1 MRSLAYVLLASAS
14 TLTAVPALAQG
25 APGATP
31 SAASD
36 AAPAAPQTNGD
47 VTPGTTGATTAPSD
61 TIAASQGTAP
71 SPVTQPDAASVGD
84 IVVTAQRRAQNL
96 LSVPLSIQAT
106 TGQQLNNTGIRQISQ
121 LQFTTPGLT
130 VQSGVGYT
138 QVYIRG
144 VGNNI
149 FVGADPSVAT
159 FIDDVPRIY
168 GSSVNNFVNVERVE
182 VLKGAQGGLYGRNAT
197 GGVINI
203 ITRQPSDKA
212 EAQARVSY
220 GEKHTLRA
228 SAYVNV
234 PLTDH
239 IAWNVSVERD
249 SHQGYVKNIA
259 HSNPLTAANFPGGSF
274 LFPVGPGETP
284 AQSAADTA
292 AFFNSAINPQK
303 RYGNQNFWA
312 IDSKLRIKLSDNFK
326 LTLDGD
332 YSKKHDS
339 EGNQW
344 YNPDS
349 ASSQA
354 GAEGLFHAFGF
365 PNATF
370 NGLYPQLGK
379 FETLSSSPSHAN
391 LVDYGGSAKAELHL
405 EGVDITNIFAYRA
418 QHSLYEQNFAHPV
431 TLDIPI
437 VSNHKWYWYEEL
449 RAVSNGSGPIHWLAG
464 ATYLRNHFH
473 GETTNLLLP
482 PLNFGDVTHTFT
494 ESTDDV
500 RNWSVYG
507 QAGYDFTD
515 KLNLTVSG
523 RYIHE
528 TNKAVFFPTT
538 TGLATASL
546 ADRTVQAKVHKFL
559 PSATLSYKL
568 GGGGNI
574 YARYAKGFKS
584 GGINPV
590 VPPTLFA
597 GSTTGL
603 VFGPEQ
609 VDTYEIGFKNSFFDR
624 KVALTADVFYNNYK
638 GLQTTTVGSAAH
650 PELIE
655 AILNAG
661 TARSYGA
668 EVGVTWKVAKPFTLS
683 VNAGYLNAK
692 YKRFAHTS
700 TGPSDPLSEFNFS
713 HQRMLFSPKWQV
725 GINGDMDVP
734 ISDNYRLVGNVLTSY
749 ISDVRAGTS
758 TNGLGDPIIKAYWLT
773 NLRLGVRTA
782 DDHIGVFAV
791 VTNLFNKGY
800 QTFGSASN
808 FGNSFTWGD
817 PRIISGEVQ
826 IKF

>member
-1 MRSLAYVLLASAS
+1 MRSFALHMLLASAS
-14 TLTAVPALAQG
+14 ALTVSTAVLAQ
-25 APGATP
+25 
-31 SAASD
+31 D
-36 AAPAAPQTNGD
+36 
-47 VTPGTTGATTAPSD
+47 TTAPPAGTTD
-61 TIAASQGTAP
+61 NVGGASTAP
-71 SPVTQPDAASVGD
+71 SPTSQPDNVNIGD
-84 IVVTAQRRAQNL
+84 IVVTAQRRSQNL
-96 LSVPLSIQAT
+96 LSVPLSIQAS
-106 TGQQLNNTGIRQISQ
+106 TGQQLNNTGIRQISS

-130 VQSGVGYT
+130 VQNGVGYT

-168 GSSVNNFVNVERVE
+168 GSSVNNFVNVDRVE

-212 EAQARVSY
+212 SAEARVSY
-220 GEKHTLRA
+220 GTKDTFHA
-228 SAYVNV
+228 AAYVNV
-234 PLTDH
+234 PLSDH
-239 IAWNVSVERD
+239 IAWNVSVARD
-249 SHQGYVKNIA
+249 SHEGYVKNLAQA
-259 HSNPLTAANFPGGSF
+259 HPLTAANFPGGSF
-274 LFPVGPGETP
+274 LGT
-284 AQSAADTA
+284 AQQTAD
-292 AFFNSAINPQK
+292 FFNSSINPQK
-303 RYGNQNFWA
+303 RYGDQNFWA

-326 LTLDGD
+326 ITFDGD

-349 ASSQA
+349 VSSQA
-354 GAEGLFHAFGF
+354 GAEGLFHAFGITS
-365 PNATF
+365 ATF
-370 NGLYPQLGK
+370 DGLYPKVGK

-405 EGVDITNIFAYRA
+405 DGVDITNILAYRA

-431 TLDIPI
+431 TLDVPI

-449 RAVSNGSGPIHWLAG
+449 RAVSNGDSRLHWLGG

-482 PLNFGDVTHTFT
+482 PLGLADSFT
-494 ESTDDV
+494 ESVDDV

-507 QAGYDFTD
+507 QLGFDITD
-515 KLNLTVSG
+515 KLNLTASG

-528 TNKAVFFPTT
+528 TNKADFFPTT
-538 TGLATASL
+538 TGLTTDSL
-546 ADRTVQAKVHKFL
+546 ASTTVHKFL

-568 GGGGNI
+568 AGGGNI

-590 VPPTLFA
+590 VPPSSFPA
-597 GSTTGL
+597 GSTLGL

-609 VDTYEIGFKNSFFDR
+609 VDTYEVGFKDSFFDH

-638 GLQTTTVGSAAH
+638 GLQTTTVGNEQH
-650 PELIE
+650 PGLIE

-668 EVGVTWKVAKPFTLS
+668 EAGINWRVAKPFTLS
-683 VNAGYLNAK
+683 ANVGYLNAK
-692 YKRFAHTS
+692 YKHFANTDD
-700 TGPSDPLSEFNFS
+700 TVLSAFDFS
-713 HQRMLFSPKWQV
+713 HTRMIFSPKWQV
-725 GINGDMDVP
+725 AFNADMDLP
-734 ISDNYRLVGNVLTSY
+734 INDRLRLVGNVLTSY

-758 TNGLGDPIIKAYWLT
+758 TNGLGDPIIPPYWLT
-773 NLRLGVRTA
+773 NLRLGVKTS

-800 QTFGSASN
+800 YTFGSASN
-808 FGNSFTWGD
+808 FGNSFAWGD